1 MANDLNQCQFIGRLG
16 QDPDIK
22 YMPSGDPVANM
33 SLACG
38 WKGKDK
44 EGTEWV
50 RVVAFGKLAEIIGKY
65 LKKGSQVYIS
75 GSMRTRS
82 WEKDGQKHYSTEIV
96 ADKMQML
103 GGKPDGQQKQSGQS
117 SGGYGGDPAPTS
129 DFDDSDIPFAPLSS
143 KLY

>member
-16 QDPDIK
+16 KDPEIK
-22 YMPSGDPVANM
+22 YMPNGDPVANM
-33 SLACG
+33 SIACG

-44 EGTEWV
+44 EGTEWI
-50 RVVAFGKLAEIIGKY
+50 RVVAFGKLAEIMGEY
-65 LKKGSQVYIS
+65 LRKGSQVYIS

-103 GGKPDGQQKQSGQS
+103 GGKSDGKQESQTAQQDYRGHAGSNQANPT
-117 SGGYGGDPAPTS
+117 YAPAAG
-129 DFDDSDIPFAPLSS
+129 FDDELPPF
-143 KLY
+143 

>member
-1 MANDLNQCQFIGRLG
+1 MANDLNDCKFIGRLG

-22 YMPSGDPVANM
+22 YMPSGDPVANL
-33 SLACG
+33 SIACG
-38 WKGKDK
+38 WKSKEK

-50 RVVAFGKLAEIIGKY
+50 RVVAFGKLADIIGKY

-103 GGKPDGQQKQSGQS
+103 GGKSDGQQQSGQS

-129 DFDDSDIPFAPLSS
+129 DFDSDIPFAKLSS

>member
-22 YMPSGDPVANM
+22 YMPSGDPVANL
-33 SLACG
+33 SIACG
-38 WKGKDK
+38 WKSKDK

-50 RVVAFGKLAEIIGKY
+50 RVVAFGKLADIIGKY

-103 GGKPDGQQKQSGQS
+103 GGKQDGQQQAGKS
-117 SGGYGGDPAPTS
+117 SGGYGGDPAPSS
-129 DFDDSDIPFAPLSS
+129 DFGDDIPFAPLSS